1 MSFSFPIL
9 PGGHLL
15 AIEGLEPPH
24 IGALLELAESYALLN
39 RSGKT
44 QRDLPVPAGNRHV
57 HRAIIAVE
65 RMRRSR
71 IGGETAIQWPATRSG
86 L

>member
-44 QRDLPVPAGNRHV
+44 QRDLLKGSTIDV
-57 HRAIIAVE
+57 
-65 RMRRSR
+65 MLRRKDR
-71 IGGETAIQWPATRSG
+71 
-86 L
+86 